1 MFNKE
6 LLKLYFICGTT
17 TCLGK
22 DLYTVV
28 EDALKGRITLF
39 QFREKGKDALEGK
52 EKLELAIKL
61 QNLCKK
67 YNVPFIVNDDIELAL
82 EIDADGVHVGQDDLG
97 VDEIRKLMP
106 NKIIGLSIGNE
117 EELKQSKVEYVDY
130 VGVGPVYVTQSK
142 DDAGGAIGYEGL
154 ELMRRFLPQMP
165 LVAIGGIQTQHIKD
179 VMKTNVDG
187 VSIISAISYSDN
199 IEKTVREMIEQF

>member
-1 MFNKE
+1 M
-6 LLKLYFICGTT
+6 
-17 TCLGK
+17 
-22 DLYTVV
+22 
-28 EDALKGRITLF
+28 
-39 QFREKGKDALEGK
+39 
-52 EKLELAIKL
+52 
-61 QNLCKK
+61 
-67 YNVPFIVNDDIELAL
+67 AL

-117 EELKQSKVEYVDY
+117 EELKESKVEYVDY